1 MLLPGFP
8 SAEQLKPLAD
18 EFGLRLVVLFGST
31 VRGTANQDSDIDLG
45 VLFEALLSPVQRR
58 RLWSALSR
66 LFPLDAD
73 LTVLNHVGTPVSYQV
88 ASEGVVLLETVPNA
102 WEIWKSYAMRHY
114 WDTHKFRESQRVYLN
129 PVPRRCV
136 MPHLNKGLLRQKLA
150 ELSNIWTNW
159 SH

>member
-1 MLLPGFP
+1 MNMLHPGFP
-8 SAEQLKPLAD
+8 SAEQLKPLAN

-31 VRGTANQDSDIDLG
+31 ARGTANQDSDVDLG
-45 VLFEALLSPVQRR
+45 VLSEALLSPVQRR

-66 LFPLDAD
+66 LFPADVD

-88 ASEGVVLLETVPNA
+88 ANEGVVLLETDPNA

-129 PVPRRCV
+129 RRTEE
-136 MPHLNKGLLRQKLA
+136 MRHAAL
-150 ELSNIWTNW
+150 E
-159 SH
+159 